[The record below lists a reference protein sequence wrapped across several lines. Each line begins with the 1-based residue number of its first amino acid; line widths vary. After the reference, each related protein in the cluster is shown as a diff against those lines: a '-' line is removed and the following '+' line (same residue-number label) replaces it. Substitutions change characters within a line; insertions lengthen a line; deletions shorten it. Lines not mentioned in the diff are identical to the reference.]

1 MCHLVNLNVNGRTVR
16 VADIKKDY
24 IENIM
29 SSIYLCK
36 EIDKVVLFGSALE
49 ERCKEESDIDIAIFG
64 RCTRNKM
71 NHLKSYNQFVDS
83 VISYGELQDYDM
95 LYFDSSKPHNDIIL
109 NDINKG
115 EVLFERI

>member
-29 SSIYLCK
+29 SSIYLC
-36 EIDKVVLFGSALE
+36 
-49 ERCKEESDIDIAIFG
+49 
-64 RCTRNKM
+64 N
-71 NHLKSYNQFVDS
+71 
-83 VISYGELQDYDM
+83 M